1 MNNIDTSDNIII
13 DQQTHLKAK
22 KFGYKIL
29 LKKIGG
35 KKVPVG
41 KIKFTFPTIVEKTPV
56 NNKDDAS
63 IEPITDAPEAV
74 IPKTIEEQV
83 QEEPNKE
90 IVEEEEEEQKLETTT
105 ELNLADFLPEPI
117 IATIPEIPVDIDE
130 NVIAKGVMKI
140 SEDAQEAIKEIMNQT
155 AVSMQNV

>member
-1 MNNIDTSDNIII
+1 MNTIDTSDNIII

-63 IEPITDAPEAV
+63 IEPITNAPEA
-74 IPKTIEEQV
+74 IEEQV

-90 IVEEEEEEQKLETTT
+90 IVEEEEEEEKLETTT